1 MKLSDRMFLI
11 FAAVL
16 MLMHKSIAQDC
27 YSKVQFPSVDTSVV
41 VFIDGHVIHDTAKD
55 TLLLPGKYLLS
66 LRHAG
71 AGWGTVLYSDT
82 LNITRCGLYIRVD
95 SLLNLS
101 NKDAESQLFLPGK
114 NAVPERTVVD
124 FSAVVKKDNFFR
136 THMFKILTG
145 SAVLLGGIAAY
156 YKQRADK
163 EYDKYI
169 ETGKK
174 EYLDRTNSFDTISGV
189 AFGTLQLNFGALI
202 YFFLTD

>member
-1 MKLSDRMFLI
+1 MNLSDRIFLI
-11 FAAVL
+11 FASVILLA
-16 MLMHKSIAQDC
+16 HESSAQEC
-27 YSKVQFPSVDTSVV
+27 YSKVNFAHEDTSVV
-41 VFIDGHVIHDTAKD
+41 VLLDGIVVSEATKD

-66 LRHAG
+66 MRHNG
-71 AGWGTVLYSDT
+71 AGWGAVLYSDT
-82 LNITRCGLYIRVD
+82 LNIARCGMDIRVD
-95 SLLNLS
+95 SLI
-101 NKDAESQLFLPGK
+101 KPQTSQLFIPGK
-114 NAVPERTVVD
+114 NKVPDRTVVD
-124 FSAVVKKDNFFR
+124 FSRVVKKESFFK

-174 EYLDRTNSFDTISGV
+174 EYLDRTNSLDTVSGV